1 MRESCEIYNRG
12 FGRYHIFTHAA
23 VAGERPRLYTGVAMM
38 KLLRKHRSWLMI
50 VIAILSIPFV
60 FYFVKTDMS
69 QMRSDHFATLYDRN
83 ISIVEA
89 KKYARLLD
97 LARAVGLSEL
107 PQYLTLGAKD
117 QNETYPEF
125 ILNLL
130 ILRHESER
138 LGIRPTQTEVI
149 DVVHN
154 LSGFRGA
161 SGFDLKKYDEFV
173 QNALSP
179 NGMGEAQ
186 IEELVR
192 DELCLKRIK
201 RLLATGVSLSEAVS
215 TTNFE
220 QAYGKL
226 QTAVVRLRAADVAKD
241 IKISDEEIQKYFD
254 GHKGE
259 YKTDEKR
266 KVDFVELSLTD
277 EQKKLTGKERID
289 ALQKLADRANDFS
302 QALLEKGADF
312 KQVAAK
318 FELPIHTTGD
328 FTVAAPDAQFKAAA
342 PQLAGVAFKLTAQ
355 DPNSDPVQVADGFYL
370 LHLAG
375 TVESHPL
382 SLEEAK
388 PKVVE
393 ALKRS
398 RSQEMLST
406 KGNEI
411 ARKLREVAKS
421 GQPLEAVAKEAGV
434 KLEKVPPFSLME
446 EPKAKV
452 EEKEPKKEPPDFLA
466 IKNAAS
472 RLESGEVSDFFPWE
486 DGGIIVALEKREK
499 PDSAKYAE
507 SKASFDERYL
517 NNKRDVVFYEWLHD
531 RQRDAGLLSAPA
543 EPAPP
548 PQQRPG

>member
-1 MRESCEIYNRG
+1 
-12 FGRYHIFTHAA
+12 
-23 VAGERPRLYTGVAMM
+23 MM

-50 VIAILSIPFV
+50 VIAILSIPFI
-60 FYFVKTDMS
+60 FYFVKTDLGQIS
-69 QMRSDHFATLYDRN
+69 QDQFATLYDRK

-89 KKYARLLD
+89 RKYARLLD
-97 LARAVGLSEL
+97 LARAVGLSDL
-107 PQYLTLGAKD
+107 AQYLTLGAKD
-117 QNETYPEF
+117 QNEMYPEF

-138 LGIRPTQTEVI
+138 LGIRPTQSEVI
-149 DVVHN
+149 NVVHT
-154 LSGFRGA
+154 LSGFHGT

-173 QNALSP
+173 QNALFP

-192 DELCLKRIK
+192 DDLSLKRIK
-201 RLLATGVSLSEAVS
+201 RLLATGVSVSETVS

-226 QTAVVRLRAADVAKD
+226 QTAVVRLRAADIAKD
-241 IKISDEEIQKYFD
+241 IKISDEEVQKYFD

-266 KVDFVELSLTD
+266 KVDFVELSLSD

-318 FELPIHTTGD
+318 FELPIRTTGE
-328 FTVAAPDAQFKAAA
+328 FTMGAPDPQFKATG
-342 PQLAGVAFKLTAQ
+342 PQLAGAAFKLTAQ

-382 SLEEAK
+382 TLDEAK
-388 PKVVE
+388 PKVLE

-398 RSQEMLST
+398 KSQEMIST
-406 KGNEI
+406 KGSEI
-411 ARKLREVAKS
+411 VRKLREAKTS
-421 GQPLEAVAKEAGV
+421 GQPLEGVAKEAGV
-434 KLEKVPPFSLME
+434 KVEKVPPFSLME

-452 EEKEPKKEPPDFLA
+452 QEKDQKKEAEKEPPDFIA

-472 RLESGEVSDFFPWE
+472 RLEPGEVGDFFPWE
-486 DGGIIVALEKREK
+486 DGGVIVVLEKREK
-499 PDSAKYAE
+499 PDPAKSAE

-517 NNKRDVVFYEWLHD
+517 NNKREIVFYEWLHD
-531 RQRDAGLLSAPA
+531 RQRDAGLISQPA
-543 EPAPP
+543 EPAAPP
-548 PQQRPG
+548 PAPPRPG

>member
-12 FGRYHIFTHAA
+12 FGRYHIFTYAA
-23 VAGERPRLYTGVAMM
+23 VAGERPRLYTDIAMM

-138 LGIRPTQTEVI
+138 LGIRPTQTEVV

-220 QAYGKL
+220 QAYGKF
-226 QTAVVRLRAADVAKD
+226 QTAVVRLRAADVAKE
-241 IKISDEEIQKYFD
+241 IKISDGEIQKYFD

-318 FELPIHTTGD
+318 FELPIHTTGA
-328 FTVAAPDAQFKAAA
+328 FTGAAPDAQFKAAA

-382 SLEEAK
+382 SL
-388 PKVVE
+388 
-393 ALKRS
+393 
-398 RSQEMLST
+398 
-406 KGNEI
+406 
-411 ARKLREVAKS
+411 
-421 GQPLEAVAKEAGV
+421 
-434 KLEKVPPFSLME
+434 
-446 EPKAKV
+446 
-452 EEKEPKKEPPDFLA
+452 D
-466 IKNAAS
+466 
-472 RLESGEVSDFFPWE
+472 
-486 DGGIIVALEKREK
+486 
-499 PDSAKYAE
+499 
-507 SKASFDERYL
+507 
-517 NNKRDVVFYEWLHD
+517 
-531 RQRDAGLLSAPA
+531 
-543 EPAPP
+543 
-548 PQQRPG
+548 